1 MQAFTAAP
9 HHDVLVLLIQIAL
22 LLACARLLGEV
33 AQRFG
38 QPTVVG
44 EILAGIVLG
53 PSLLSG
59 FFPAVG
65 HWIVPQT
72 PESGHLLEVVSLFGA
87 MFLLLLTGLET
98 DLRLIRRHSRTAL
111 AASAGGIVVPFA
123 TGFMLGQYLPGAL
136 LANNGE
142 RLVFALFLATAMSI
156 SAIPVIAKVLL
167 DLNLMRRDIGQTIIA
182 AGMADDAVGWMLLSV
197 VVGLARSG
205 ELEAGAV
212 AWSVGKVVLF
222 MVVSFTAARWLVAR
236 TIAVVQDRMGSHF
249 RMLSAVVVLTFAW
262 GSVAQALGLE
272 AMLGA
277 FVMGILLGQLPRLP
291 HRIPEHVEQMAIGIF
306 APIFFAVAGLK
317 VNARSLLEP
326 RLIMITL
333 LVILVASFGKVV
345 GGYFATR
352 FFARCDHWTALS
364 FGVGLNA
371 RGAMEIIIASIG
383 LSLGIL
389 SQEMFSIIV
398 VMAITTSVMAP
409 PLLRWTLS
417 HIRPG
422 ENEMR
427 RLQREEAAET
437 SLLGAVRRVL
447 LPVRCVVNERR
458 SIMTLEAQLVTQ
470 MHSHEPLALTLL
482 TVPDGCTRDEAAAY
496 LDRIAE
502 LFPGIETTRKI
513 VEGRVGDVIL
523 DEAQKDY
530 DLLLLG
536 ASHVDPSSRE
546 LFNPLV
552 DYVMRVSPCPT
563 LVVKGRLSDYHWP
576 PRRVLIPT
584 NGSVASRNAAD
595 VGFTLSDSSAE
606 AVVLHVVREP
616 EGSRAHN
623 RETMLEVEMP
633 AARAIVDELVK
644 RGEVQEVRTTGEVLC
659 SRESDQTILRYAE
672 EEGVDLIVLGT
683 DLRPGSDRLF
693 LGPRV
698 ERILMNAHC
707 PVAIVNAP
715 Q

>member
-9 HHDVLVLLIQIAL
+9 HHDVLVLLVQITL
-22 LLACARLLGEV
+22 LLACARLLGEL

-98 DLRLIRRHSRTAL
+98 DVRLIRRHSRTAL
-111 AASAGGIVVPFA
+111 AASAGGIIVPFA
-123 TGFMLGQYLPGAL
+123 TGFLLGQYLPGAL
-136 LANNGE
+136 LAKPGE

-197 VVGLARSG
+197 VVGMARSG
-205 ELEAGAV
+205 ELEPGAV

-236 TIAVVQDRMGSHF
+236 TVAVVQDRMGSHF
-249 RMLSAVVVLTFAW
+249 RILSAVVVLTFAW
-262 GSVAQALGLE
+262 GAVAQALGLE

-291 HRIPEHVEQMAIGIF
+291 HRVPEQIEQMAIGIF

-326 RLIMITL
+326 RLIVITL
-333 LVILVASFGKVV
+333 IVILVASFGKVV
-345 GGYFATR
+345 GGYCATR
-352 FFARCDHWTALS
+352 FFTRCDHWTALS

-383 LSLGIL
+383 LGLGIL
-389 SQEMFSIIV
+389 SQEMFSVIV

-422 ENEMR
+422 EKEMR
-427 RLQREEAAET
+427 RLEREEAPRPACW
-437 SLLGAVRRVL
+437 A
-447 LPVRCVVNERR
+447 RCG
-458 SIMTLEAQLVTQ
+458 
-470 MHSHEPLALTLL
+470 
-482 TVPDGCTRDEAAAY
+482 GCWCPCAA
-496 LDRIAE
+496 
-502 LFPGIETTRKI
+502 
-513 VEGRVGDVIL
+513 
-523 DEAQKDY
+523 
-530 DLLLLG
+530 
-536 ASHVDPSSRE
+536 
-546 LFNPLV
+546 
-552 DYVMRVSPCPT
+552 CPT
-563 LVVKGRLSDYHWP
+563 
-576 PRRVLIPT
+576 
-584 NGSVASRNAAD
+584 
-595 VGFTLSDSSAE
+595 SA
-606 AVVLHVVREP
+606 
-616 EGSRAHN
+616 
-623 RETMLEVEMP
+623 
-633 AARAIVDELVK
+633 
-644 RGEVQEVRTTGEVLC
+644 
-659 SRESDQTILRYAE
+659 
-672 EEGVDLIVLGT
+672 
-683 DLRPGSDRLF
+683 
-693 LGPRV
+693 GPS
-698 ERILMNAHC
+698 
-707 PVAIVNAP
+707 
-715 Q
+715 